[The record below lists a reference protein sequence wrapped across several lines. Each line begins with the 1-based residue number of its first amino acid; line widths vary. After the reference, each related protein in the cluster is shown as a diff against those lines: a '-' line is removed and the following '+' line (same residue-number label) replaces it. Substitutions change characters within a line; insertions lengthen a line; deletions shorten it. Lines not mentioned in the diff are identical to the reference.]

1 MKPTIEVCSFE
12 RLRRHKDWD
21 ALVREYIAETA
32 LDSMG
37 APSVQDEQYREAD
50 RAGELR
56 CLVVLDG
63 DRLAGLLVLTVSKHR
78 HYTRPLMAVDSI
90 YLRRPWRKGRIGL
103 DLIGAARAL
112 AAREGAQGLV
122 LTAIPG
128 SPLDR
133 LAPKIGMVLTHHAYW
148 FPTFEG

>member
-1 MKPTIEVCSFE
+1 MVFVCFPGVGPMKPTIEVCSFE

-32 LDSMG
+32 VDSMG
-37 APSVQDEQYREAD
+37 SPSVQDEQY
-50 RAGELR
+50 
-56 CLVVLDG
+56 LDG
-63 DRLAGLLVLTVSKHR
+63 DRLAGLLFLTVSKHR
-78 HYTRPLMAVDSI
+78 HYARPLMAVDAI